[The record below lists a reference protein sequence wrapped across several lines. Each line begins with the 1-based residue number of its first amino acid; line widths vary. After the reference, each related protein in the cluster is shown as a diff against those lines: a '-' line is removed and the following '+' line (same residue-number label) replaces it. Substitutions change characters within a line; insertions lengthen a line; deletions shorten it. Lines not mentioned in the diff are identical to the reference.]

1 MLANLLT
8 SVRLLLIVPLVWVLA
23 EAAGPDWLLLLIVV
37 IAIASDYFDGK
48 IARSQGTASAR
59 GMLFDHGSDFLFVT
73 AGLFAAASTGALVVL
88 LPVLIV
94 FAFSQYVLDSYFL
107 FRQKQLRM
115 NFLGR
120 WNGVFYFAP
129 LLLIALARLLGEPV
143 WLGQLIYWLAIAL
156 CVSTI
161 ASIIDRSL
169 APRKLAG

>member
-8 SVRLLLIVPLVWVLA
+8 TLRLLLIVPLVWVLA
-23 EAAGPDWLLLLIVV
+23 GAAGPDWLLLMIVV
-37 IAIASDYFDGK
+37 AAIASDYFDGK
-48 IARSQGTASAR
+48 IARSRGTASAR
-59 GMLFDHGSDFLFVT
+59 GMLFDHGSDFLFVS
-73 AGLFAAASTGALVVL
+73 AGLFAAASIHALTVL
-88 LPVLIV
+88 LPLLIV

-120 WNGVFYFAP
+120 WNGVFYFSP
-129 LLLIALARLLGEPV
+129 LLLIALARLFGDPV
-143 WLGQLIYWLAIAL
+143 WLGELIYWLAIAL
-156 CVSTI
+156 CLSTV